1 MTSLKVSRTE
11 GEALPEIAA
20 ILARGVLAQRQRLK
34 RPEVL
39 PVPRKAELLESPRL
53 SRRGRSRRVIRRP
66 VSESVRNRLEVS
78 TNTRPTVHA
87 G

>member
-1 MTSLKVSRTE
+1 MTSLKEFRTE
-11 GEALPEIAA
+11 GDALSEIAA

-39 PVPRKAELLESPRL
+39 PVPRKSELSESPRL
-53 SRRGRSRRVIRRP
+53 SRRGRARRVIHRP
-66 VSESVRNRLEVS
+66 VSESGRNRLEVS
-78 TNTRPTVHA
+78 VHCRPTVHA